1 MRDMLRNTMDDAL
14 LVQYT
19 RTGGNEKPALPKAFQ
34 RSIHSKLFVLIS
46 QSFEVGIANTIS
58 RFK

>member
-1 MRDMLRNTMDDAL
+1 MDDAL

-19 RTGGNEKPALPKAFQ
+19 RTGGNEKPALLKAFQ
-34 RSIHSKLFVLIS
+34 RSIHGKLFVLIF